1 MKIKGSSVA
10 AIGIGAFLTGVAAG
24 VAACRKDCLK
34 AAGQF
39 FGGVVSGAGVVAV
52 ASMAVVATAQA
63 SAPTDESEAVFWRR
77 MRRNSYY
84 DEMASRPRVHR
95 YRINPSRNN
104 WDDLTTAE
112 QMFVREFYGL

>member
-39 FGGVVSGAGVVAV
+39 FGGVVGGAG
-52 ASMAVVATAQA
+52 
-63 SAPTDESEAVFWRR
+63 AP
-77 MRRNSYY
+77 
-84 DEMASRPRVHR
+84 ASRRLARAASVAPPTPCRLALAT
-95 YRINPSRNN
+95 S
-104 WDDLTTAE
+104 
-112 QMFVREFYGL
+112 VRARSLSLIS